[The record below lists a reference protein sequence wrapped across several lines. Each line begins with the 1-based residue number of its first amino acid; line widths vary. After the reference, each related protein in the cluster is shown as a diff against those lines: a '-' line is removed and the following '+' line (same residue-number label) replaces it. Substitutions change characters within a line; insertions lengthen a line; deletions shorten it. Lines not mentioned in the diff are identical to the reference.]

1 MSQLGSP
8 RRLKTIY
15 DANKRSARA
24 AATWSK
30 AQDTKD
36 FAPFFQYKLG
46 PSSKHRDQHKSWE
59 NTILPID
66 HPFWNYAMPPNG
78 WGCKCFV
85 IQITKKQAE
94 LQGGFSPNPKLDF
107 LTTEKQGVKIKHL
120 KGVDPAWSS
129 NSGKFRNKILSESLE
144 KKLLEVPSTM
154 AKSQISSIVASKYF
168 TSFFNKSKKIQPEMK
183 AIQPKEYNFVP
194 VGYVN
199 KGIVKEHQIIR
210 LSEDTL
216 ANIKVSNPK
225 IKAEDYGLIQ
235 EIIDSRH
242 YNKKHKAYI
251 KKIGKYGYV
260 VAANFTKER
269 ELLLTNFYRLNDNEL
284 KEFSN

>member
-1 MSQLGSP
+1 MQLGSP

-36 FAPFFQYKLG
+36 FAPYFQYKLG
-46 PSSKHRDQHKSWE
+46 PSSKHRDQHLAWA
-59 NTILPID
+59 NMILPID

-85 IQITKKQAE
+85 VQITTKQAE
-94 LQGGFSPNPKLDF
+94 LQGGLSPNPKLDF

-144 KKLLEVPSTM
+144 KKLLEVPSKM
-154 AKSQISSIVASKYF
+154 AKSQIASIVASKYF
-168 TSFFNKSKKIQPEMK
+168 TSFFNNSKTLQPEVK
-183 AIQPKEYNFVP
+183 GVPLREYNFVP
-194 VGYVN
+194 IAYVN
-199 KGIVKEHQIIR
+199 KGIVKEPQIMR

-216 ANIKVSNPK
+216 ANIKIINPDIK
-225 IKAEDYGLIQ
+225 IEDYRLIQ
-235 EIIDSRH
+235 EIIESGH

-251 KKIGKYGYV
+251 KK
-260 VAANFTKER
+260 
-269 ELLLTNFYRLNDNEL
+269 
-284 KEFSN
+284 